1 MIGNALELPVFR
13 TDAPLER
20 RCFNAQL
27 LQPRVVVSN
36 DAIVDR
42 GCDLVAPALGASP
55 ELLDSPLSLDQSEQ
69 VVQHR
74 AVDTRRVLR
83 HNLMF
88 RPTGAGNGLGLRS
101 QERVFLRRL
110 EPPDQGSGAD
120 VAAIREVA
128 ADAQFGAF
136 DDETATHGEMP
147 GIVAGAEK

>member
-42 GCDLVAPALGASP
+42 GGDLVASALGASP

-69 VVQHR
+69 SSSAEPSIPGASFGTTSCSGR
-74 AVDTRRVLR
+74 LA
-83 HNLMF
+83 
-88 RPTGAGNGLGLRS
+88 PATGW
-101 QERVFLRRL
+101 VF
-110 EPPDQGSGAD
+110 EAK
-120 VAAIREVA
+120 RESS
-128 ADAQFGAF
+128 F
-136 DDETATHGEMP
+136 DG
-147 GIVAGAEK
+147 